1 MLIHY
6 SDNRGWTPI
15 HLAAKNGHLEVLNL
29 LLKHSTLT
37 RTCEIID
44 NDHVSDITNLIS
56 INGYILY
63 TPLN

>member
-29 LLKHSTLT
+29 LLLKHSTLT

-44 NDHVSDITNLIS
+44 NDHVSDITKLMPM
-56 INGYILY
+56 NGYIII
-63 TPLN
+63 TLN